1 MCSVGGVA
9 LPDDIA
15 IADIMDDP
23 DYYKHNKHIKQCAP
37 QAHRTRPPTATPAS
51 PAPDPR
57 LCNRAPYTLAFA
69 PRSNHDVEDI
79 YNHWDTLVDSKDM
92 PALAP
97 VSKARPIWPG
107 CQHVPTGCLAEAGW
121 SVG

>member
-1 MCSVGGVA
+1 MRTASTSNSPTRRNA
-9 LPDDIA
+9 NQP
-15 IADIMDDP
+15 
-23 DYYKHNKHIKQCAP
+23 
-37 QAHRTRPPTATPAS
+37 RTRPS
-51 PAPDPR
+51 PLHGAPG
-57 LCNRAPYTLAFA
+57 TLAFA

-107 CQHVPTGCLAEAGW
+107 CQHVPTGCSAEAGW

>member
-15 IADIMDDP
+15 MEDDP

-37 QAHRTRPPTATPAS
+37 QARQTRPPAATPSARTRPS
-51 PAPDPR
+51 P
-57 LCNRAPYTLAFA
+57 LHLNLAFA

>member
-15 IADIMDDP
+15 IGDIMDDP

-37 QAHRTRPPTATPAS
+37 QAHRTRPPAATPAS

-57 LCNRAPYTLAFA
+57 LCNRAPDTLAFA

-92 PALAP
+92 PALSEI
-97 VSKARPIWPG
+97 V
-107 CQHVPTGCLAEAGW
+107 
-121 SVG
+121 